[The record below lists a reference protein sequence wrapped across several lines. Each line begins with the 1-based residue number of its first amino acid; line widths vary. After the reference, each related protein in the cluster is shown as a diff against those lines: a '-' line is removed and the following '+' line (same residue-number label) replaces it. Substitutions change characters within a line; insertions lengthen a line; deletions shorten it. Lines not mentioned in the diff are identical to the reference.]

1 MIFGISMKIA
11 DLLENEKALA
21 TFDKILPGMKDRALT
36 NPQAAQLS
44 IEQVIKYSRLPG
56 AETILEKLDEELCKL
71 NTPENMI
78 SPSEARAIEFYKS
91 VWEDDDRASKNIQA
105 YENQDATGKESSH
118 TQQAIEP
125 GKEWLDTD
133 GNPIQA
139 HGGAVIYEDGNYY
152 WYGENKEHT
161 DGENGIW
168 TWGIKV
174 YSSKDLMNWTDLG
187 FLIPPVIDDPNAALF
202 PAKRVDRPHI
212 LKCQKTGK
220 YVCWIKLSGAEAAFT
235 IWQADSLLGPY
246 EMVENLYNPGGHKAG
261 DFDIVCDPRTGK
273 GYIFFDADH
282 ESMLCMELSE
292 DYLRAEKE
300 ICKNYPDLKPPFTRE
315 APALF
320 EKGGRIYMLT
330 SGMTGYVPNMSDS
343 AVADGYTKEF
353 MSIGNPHI
361 DDKSCASF
369 NSQISKIFYVEE
381 KDMFVAMADRW
392 LPDTPVDKR
401 LADIFTRVIAGNYEP
416 DKYTATDEEKK
427 EMYMANKLDK
437 ANTSVARYV
446 WLPIEWEDDKPVIR
460 WRDEWN
466 VF

>member
-11 DLLENEKALA
+11 DLLENEKALIV
-21 TFDKILPGMKDRALT
+21 FDRILPGMKDRALT

-78 SPSEARAIEFYKS
+78 SPSEAKAIEFFRK
-91 VWEDDDRASKNIQA
+91 VWEEDDKAGKNLSA
-105 YENQDATGKESSH
+105 YEKVGEPEGKTSH
-118 TQQAIEP
+118 TRQVIEP

-139 HGGAVIYEDGNYY
+139 HGGAVIYEDGTYY

-161 DGENGIW
+161 DGANGIW

-174 YSSKDLMNWTDLG
+174 YSSKDLMNWKDLG

-212 LKCQKTGK
+212 LKCKKTGK

-246 EMVENLYNPGGHKAG
+246 EMVENLYNPGNHKAG
-261 DFDIVCDPRTGK
+261 DFDMVSDAKTGK

-320 EKGGRIYMLT
+320 EKDGRVYMLT
-330 SGMTGYVPNMSDS
+330 SGMTGYVPNASDS
-343 AVADGYTKEF
+343 AVADGYTQEF

-381 KDMFVAMADRW
+381 KDMFIAMADRW

-416 DKYTATDEEKK
+416 DKYTATEDEKK

-437 ANTSVARYV
+437 ANTSIAQYV
-446 WLPIEWEDDKPVIR
+446 WLPIEWEDDMPVIR
-460 WRDEWN
+460 WHDEWK